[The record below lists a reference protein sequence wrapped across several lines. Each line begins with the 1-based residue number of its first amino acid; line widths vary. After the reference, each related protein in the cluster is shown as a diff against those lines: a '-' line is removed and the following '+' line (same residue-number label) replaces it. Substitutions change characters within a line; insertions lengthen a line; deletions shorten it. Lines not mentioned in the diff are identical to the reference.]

1 MDTATLIRL
10 RQRTNIPVTEE
21 AKHTEILGALQSKAK
36 LWSNLIL
43 PDIIPIL
50 KALVIVTLWLTSGLG
65 YTPIGCKTQYLFSDR
80 YWYNKQLVIFF
91 IIYFIINVGGEAV
104 TKLKNPVQEFALS
117 IITWLLFNII
127 GRLGK
132 IWLDKSPWFWP
143 SPLTWFGAIAL
154 PLVTMYI
161 LDDIR
166 RYFIAEHALKDSE
179 RKISLIKNIEMG
191 LIGIVC
197 VFLIVGFIRALLQEK
212 KLLGKSFAFI
222 PFFFG
227 LQLVKGKRTAK
238 CTAAQF
244 LQIRKELKKVR
255 KKTTGAENLLFTGLF
270 ISVIL
275 GLGYLLPYYEKI
287 KGNWKDILTFF
298 TKPKKTFSPKLSI
311 ELDKATQVKPNR
323 YSKGAAAGQP
333 QTWYHLAR
341 VQ

>member
-21 AKHTEILGALQSKAK
+21 AKHTEFLGALQSKAK

-43 PDIIPIL
+43 PDVIPIL

-65 YTPIGCKTQYLFSDR
+65 YTPVGCKTQYLFSDQ

-91 IIYFIINVGGEAV
+91 IIYFIVNVGGEAV
-104 TKLKNPVQEFALS
+104 TKLKSPLQEFTLS
-117 IITWLLFNII
+117 VITWLLFNIM

-143 SPLTWFGAIAL
+143 SPLTWFGAVAL

-166 RYFIAEHALKDSE
+166 KYFISEHALKDSE

-191 LIGIVC
+191 LIGIVA

-212 KLLGKSFAFI
+212 KKLGRSFAFI

-227 LQLVKGKRTAK
+227 IQFVKGRRTAK
-238 CTAAQF
+238 CTASQF
-244 LQIRKELKKVR
+244 QHIHQQLKKSR
-255 KKTTGAENLLFTGLF
+255 KKTSGVKNLLLTGVF
-270 ISVIL
+270 ISLIL
-275 GLGYLLPYYEKI
+275 GIGYLLPQYEKL
-287 KGNWKDILTFF
+287 KDHWKDIFTFF

-311 ELDKATQVKPNR
+311 ELDKATQVKPLR
-323 YSKGAAAGQP
+323 WSKGAAAGPP
-333 QTWYHLAR
+333 QTWHHLAR
-341 VQ
+341 AQ